1 MPTPEEIAA
10 QYGAGPLGDGT
21 FGWANNGYSIQ
32 YTDPTTGN
40 TSPYTGQFIPL
51 YGTLP
56 AGVSEYSIPDFM
68 KQGRAAAS
76 APPMN
81 INQMLNTPA
90 TAPTTNGWTGNLN
103 PPPAPAPSGNIGGQ
117 NGPFPPSLSWL
128 PALMAMMPPRPA
140 PPRPISSIFN
150 PSSFAPST
158 SAFPGGIGGLNI
170 APIQADVMGSQVKAD
185 TDLNDITSKAMSA
198 NEALSRQAGPPL
210 GQYGAPPAPQ
220 GFDSITSQLFP
231 ASSST
236 GSGLA
241 APWLLNDLTRN
252 SPAARTG
259 K

>member
-21 FGWANNGYSIQ
+21 FGWANTGYSIQ
-32 YTDPTTGN
+32 YADPVTGN

-51 YGTLP
+51 YGPLP
-56 AGVSEYSIPDFM
+56 SGIAEYSIPDFM

-90 TAPTTNGWTGNLN
+90 TAPTTSGWTGNLN
-103 PPPAPAPSGNIGGQ
+103 PPPAPAPTTGNVGGQ
-117 NGPFPPSLSWL
+117 PFPPSLSWL

-150 PSSFAPST
+150 PSSFAPAT
-158 SAFPGGIGGLNI
+158 SAFPGGTNALQI
-170 APIQADVMGSQVKAD
+170 APSQMDMSGLQVKAD
-185 TDLNDITSKAMSA
+185 TDLNEITSKAMSA
-198 NEALSRQAGPPL
+198 NEALARQASPPL
-210 GQYGAPPAPQ
+210 GQYGAPPPPQ
-220 GFDSITSQLFP
+220 GFDFTASQMFP
-231 ASSST
+231 ATASN

-241 APWLLNDLTRN
+241 APWLLPDLNRN
-252 SPAARTG
+252 SPASRTG